1 MIDRYITAT
10 AGGRDAALGGAM
22 NVDIA
27 DYPNIHRWFNAMAE
41 RSVVIRGRTAGKLAI
56 PQKYPNRKQRQSPEE
71 WLNMLG
77 ETTHNA
83 VKL

>member
-1 MIDRYITAT
+1 
-10 AGGRDAALGGAM
+10 
-22 NVDIA
+22 
-27 DYPNIHRWFNAMAE
+27 MAE
-41 RSVVIRGRTAGKLAI
+41 RSVVIRGRTAEKLAI

-83 VKL
+83 VKP

>member
-27 DYPNIHRWFNAMAE
+27 MAE
-41 RSVVIRGRTAGKLAI
+41 RSVVIRGRTAEKLAI

>member
-27 DYPNIHRWFNAMAE
+27 DYPNIHRWFNAMA
-41 RSVVIRGRTAGKLAI
+41 SVPL
-56 PQKYPNRKQRQSPEE
+56 
-71 WLNMLG
+71 
-77 ETTHNA
+77 
-83 VKL
+83 